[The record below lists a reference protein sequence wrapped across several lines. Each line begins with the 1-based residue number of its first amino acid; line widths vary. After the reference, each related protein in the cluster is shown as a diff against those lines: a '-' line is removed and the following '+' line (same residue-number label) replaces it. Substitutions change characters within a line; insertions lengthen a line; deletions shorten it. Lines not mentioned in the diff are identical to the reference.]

1 VLRLQDNTEFLVIWE
16 FHVRPGCELRFERI
30 YGLTGAWA
38 QLFARDPTYLRT
50 QLQRDLRLPGRYLT
64 LDYWKSESAYDRFHD
79 QNRAEYDVI
88 DRQCEDLTE
97 REVLL
102 GRFVLVR

>member
-1 VLRLQDNTEFLVIWE
+1 VFHLQDDTEFLVIWE
-16 FHVRPGCELRFERI
+16 FQVRPGCELHFELI
-30 YGLTGAWA
+30 YSPTGAWS

-50 QLQRDLRLPGRYLT
+50 QLQRDLRQPGRYLT

-79 QNRAEYDVI
+79 QNRAEYDAI
-88 DRQCEDLTE
+88 DRQCENLTQ